1 MSRATQ
7 IPASDELI
15 RTIGKTT
22 ITYARDAMIEEV
34 WKIVLD
40 DIVYLPLHY
49 PVTVWAMR
57 DNLDLPVY
65 PFNRPIFR
73 ERQFRVRCFFLG
85 AAFQAWAQAV
95 EMAGTFETKAVAEAL
110 RRHEFDTV
118 LERIGL
124 DAKGDVTGYD
134 TFIWYVWKDGNFAPV
149 DWGKFTD

>member
-1 MSRATQ
+1 MTSTPQPANPEARALLARFA
-7 IPASDELI
+7 PDVSVGADP
-15 RTIGKTT
+15 KP
-22 ITYARDAMIEEV
+22 YAAV
-34 WKIVLD
+34 
-40 DIVYLPLHY
+40 
-49 PVTVWAMR
+49 
-57 DNLDLPVY
+57 
-65 PFNRPIFR
+65 
-73 ERQFRVRCFFLG
+73 
-85 AAFQAWAQAV
+85 QAWAQAV